1 MKIYLNGKIV
11 DESEAK
17 VSIFDRSYLFGDGLF
32 ETLRSYN
39 GKLPFLEKHLNR
51 MEWGATFMGLPFPYP
66 KEIEEGILQTL
77 QINKLENARVRIMLS
92 GINQG
97 LKPNP
102 VSDDVSLNLVI
113 VCEKFLPLPTENYEK
128 GISLITV
135 RSVKNEPSPV
145 SNVKSASRATK
156 MMARREIDE
165 KKSFDG
171 VLLNGEGFVAET
183 TASNIFWVIGK
194 QIYTP
199 PPTVG
204 LLQGITRDA
213 VIELLKKEGITVK
226 ESFILPDEIAKAD
239 EIFLT
244 GSTIKVLPVTRLD
257 SHKIGN
263 GKPGSMT
270 QKVQNL
276 YQARLKGE
284 IE

>member
-17 VSIFDRSYLFGDGLF
+17 VSVFDRSYLFGDGLF
-32 ETLRSYN
+32 ETLRSYD
-39 GKLPFLEKHLNR
+39 GKLPFLERHLNR
-51 MEWGATFMGLPFPYP
+51 MEWGATFMGLPFPHP
-66 KEIEEGILQTL
+66 KEIEEGIVQTL
-77 QINKLENARVRIMLS
+77 QANKLENARIRIMLS
-92 GINQG
+92 GVNQG
-97 LKPNP
+97 LKPDL
-102 VSDDVSLNLVI
+102 VSEEVTLNLVI
-113 VCEKFLPLPTENYEK
+113 VCEKFIPLPTENYEK

-135 RSVKNEPSPV
+135 RSVKNEPAPV

-171 VLLNGEGFVAET
+171 ILLNSEDFVAET

-204 LLQGITRDA
+204 LLQGVTRDI
-213 VIELLKKEGITVK
+213 VIELLKNEGITVK
-226 ESFILPDEIAKAD
+226 ESFILPDEIAKVD

-244 GSTIKVLPVTRLD
+244 GSIIEVLPVTRLD
-257 SHKIGN
+257 LNKIGN
-263 GKPGSMT
+263 GKPGSIT
-270 QKVQNL
+270 QKVQTL
-276 YQARLKGE
+276 YQTCLTNQR
-284 IE
+284 